1 MPKPLLVFNLKVYE
15 ESLGAG
21 ALKIA
26 KACAKAAASH
36 PGTLTLVAPSD
47 LDARACLKI
56 LSGKPNVKVALQR
69 VDAGG
74 LGKQTGH
81 MPIEAAIAAGF
92 RASILNHQEHRV
104 PFEQATEV
112 IRKVNAHNAKP
123 ESEGGAGGIPDHPNY
138 FTLVVCAKDPDEGAR
153 FAQAGATIVAAEIA
167 ELIGTL
173 QSLTRL
179 NPQFVKD
186 AVAKIKAQNPGVQV
200 LAGAGVADAHDV
212 RKGVELGVTGAILA
226 TAIVKSKRPGGL
238 ASGMLDALS
247 KA

>member
-15 ESLGAG
+15 ESLGPG
-21 ALKIA
+21 AVKIA
-26 KACAKAAASH
+26 KACAKAAATRQ
-36 PGTLTLVAPSD
+36 GTLTLVAPD
-47 LDARACLKI
+47 ALDARAVQKALA
-56 LSGKPNVKVALQR
+56 GKANVKACLQS

-74 LGKQTGH
+74 WGKQTGH

-104 PFEQATEV
+104 PFEKAAEV
-112 IRKVNAHNAKP
+112 IQKVNRHNQEKAQNNP
-123 ESEGGAGGIPDHPNY
+123 ENPDY

-153 FAQAGATIVAAEIA
+153 LAGAGATIVAAEIA

-186 AVAKIKAQNPGVQV
+186 AVAKIQAAHPSVQV
-200 LAGAGVADAHDV
+200 LAGAGVADASDV

-226 TAIVKSKRPGGL
+226 TAIVKSKRPAGL
-238 ASGMLDALS
+238 AGGMLDALS